1 MKGLD
6 TNVLVRYLAQD
17 DPSQPTQATQ
27 YIEMYCTTDSPCF
40 ISQIV
45 LCELAWV
52 LKNNYNQ
59 SRDDIASMVENILQV
74 SQLEVMESE
83 AVWRALNDYQNSN
96 VDFPDHLLAR
106 INEARCCTET
116 MTFDKKVSKQ
126 PGFQLLR

>member
-1 MKGLD
+1 LKGLD
-6 TNVLVRYLAQD
+6 TNVLVRYLGQD
-17 DPSQPTQATQ
+17 DPSQSAQATR
-27 YIEMYCTTDSPCF
+27 YIETHCTNNNPCF
-40 ISQIV
+40 ISQLV

-52 LKNNYNQ
+52 LESNYNQ
-59 SRDDIASMVENILQV
+59 SRDDVASMVEIILQV

-106 INEARCCTET
+106 INEARGCTET
-116 MTFDKKVSKQ
+116 MTFDKKASKQ

>member
-6 TNVLVRYLAQD
+6 TKVLVRYLAQD
-17 DPSQPTQATQ
+17 DPSQSTQATQ

-52 LKNNYNQ
+52 LESNYNQ

-83 AVWRALNDYQNSN
+83 VVWRALNDYQNSN
-96 VDFPDHLLAR
+96 VDFPVHLLAR
-106 INEARCCTET
+106 INEARGCTET
-116 MTFDKKVSKQ
+116 MTFDKKASK
-126 PGFQLLR
+126 PPDFQLLK